1 MISSAPR
8 ALRTH
13 TPTYLSRFSKHALAA
28 VSVSTFALATLIP
41 ISYAAPGQENLTG
54 VPKNVIVMIGDGM
67 GFNTLD
73 LYDLHYGTAP
83 VTRCPA
89 VE

>member
-1 MISSAPR
+1 MTFTTPR

-13 TPTYLSRFSKHALAA
+13 TPASPWRFTKHALAA
-28 VSVSTFALATLIP
+28 ASVSDLALAP
-41 ISYAAPGQENLTG
+41 FSPVAHAMPGLENPTG

-73 LYDLHYGTAP
+73 LYNLHYRNSTGY
-83 VTRCPA
+83 
-89 VE
+89 